1 MRTNNKFS
9 FSRLMK
15 GGFLFILFCNVIVFG
30 IFLGNIVRTNIGTGG
45 VKDDALGRDSAEISW
60 VGVGQEESGENKR
73 SSIDTKQQHDKGA
86 MVGVNADTLGEDG
99 EVVEVARLERE
110 VTQPPEPD
118 VMVKMDLA
126 LSRYPTAV
134 CNDGSPGAY
143 YITRAAVHKGKAAAQ
158 NVWLVFLQGGGWCWD
173 TISCAGRWEYER
185 GLMSS
190 AGYLPT
196 RNATGIFSPDPDLSP
211 FASANKVYIPYC
223 SSDAFVGN
231 MAKNKSLSL
240 SWHFRG
246 QDLIRATIDSLK
258 SRAEN
263 PLSKGHV
270 VYFGG
275 CSAGGRGALFNY
287 EYLPQMLPK
296 GVRVYGLFDSVMW
309 VDMPSLVGGVT
320 FRAQTEGVLKMANA
334 SARLGDAC
342 DKMYPNEQV
351 NPNFTCFTSTKVQ
364 KLTLTRL
371 LLPGQVEVSVW

>member
-1 MRTNNKFS
+1 MT
-9 FSRLMK
+9 
-15 GGFLFILFCNVIVFG
+15 VEIVLG
-30 IFLGNIVRTNIGTGG
+30 IFLGRIVRNNIGTVD
-45 VKDDALGRDSAEISW
+45 VKDDALGQDSAEISW
-60 VGVGQEESGENKR
+60 VGVGQEESGENKL
-73 SSIDTKQQHDKGA
+73 SSIDTKQQQDKGA
-86 MVGVNADTLGEDG
+86 MVGVNADTLGKDG

-110 VTQPPEPD
+110 VTQPPPD

-143 YITRAAVHKGKAAAQ
+143 YITRAAVRKGKAAAQ

-196 RNATGIFSPDPDLSP
+196 RNATGIFSPDPVLSP

-231 MAKNKSLSL
+231 MGKNESLSL

-258 SRAEN
+258 SRADN

-320 FRAQTEGVLKMANA
+320 FRAQTEGVLKMTNA
-334 SARLGDAC
+334 TARLGDAC
-342 DKMYPNEQV
+342 NEMYPNKQA

-364 KLTLTRL
+364 KLTLPR
-371 LLPGQVEVSVW
+371 LPGQVEVSVW